1 MNTIKIILTE
11 EEANAILKLKK
22 GSIPESAELTITSQL
37 YRLKV
42 SSMTASKL
50 TKEFLKHYDDGFLAE
65 FLTERAAEGNP
76 VDRRDLEEMLI
87 TAKEDGVF

>member
-11 EEANAILKLKK
+11 EEANAILQLK
-22 GSIPESAELTITSQL
+22 GSIPERAALTIMDQL

-42 SSMTASKL
+42 LSMTASEL
-50 TKEFLKHYDDGFLAE
+50 TEEFLKHYDGRFLAE
-65 FLTERAAEGNP
+65 FLTERAAVNNP

-87 TAKEDGVF
+87 AAKEDGVF

>member
-11 EEANAILKLKK
+11 EEANAILKLK

-42 SSMTASKL
+42 SSMTASEL
-50 TKEFLKHYDDGFLAE
+50 TEEFLKHYDDGFLAE

-76 VDRRDLEEMLI
+76 VDRQDLEEMLI

>member
-11 EEANAILKLKK
+11 EEANAILQLK
-22 GSIPESAELTITSQL
+22 GSIPERAAATIMDQL

-42 SSMTASKL
+42 SSMKASEL
-50 TKEFLKHYDDGFLAE
+50 TEEFLKHYDKEFLAE
-65 FLTERAAEGNP
+65 FLTERAAMGKP
-76 VDRRDLEEMLI
+76 FDRRDLEEMLI